1 MKRKGMLSVIAAIIS
16 SIFFSSL
23 VLAAPGENFSAG
35 TAKVKITPEKPIPM
49 AGYHSRSEPF
59 KGVHDDLF
67 ARAVV
72 FSDGS
77 NKAAI
82 ISADVIW
89 FPEAAWEKITDGIL
103 KATGIRREYVMLC
116 ATHTHGGPTTLVSDD
131 SPYKKEVD
139 EYVAVLEKKII
150 GAVKEAESKLK
161 PAAIGAAKGECLMNI
176 NRRAVNAEGK
186 IVLGRNPYGVC
197 DHSAGVIRIDYENR
211 NPMAV
216 LLNWSSHATTM
227 GGKNYLITAD
237 WPGAAARYV
246 EKHFGDAVITPVTI
260 GSSGNVNPI
269 YGPVGDFTMSYSYAV
284 DAIGVIL
291 GSEAVKVAKE
301 VRTSPGSI
309 SAAQKTIM
317 LPGKKNVQKDGSLVF
332 EPGPDVKIRL
342 SALKIGDVVFAG
354 IAQEFAEIGLKIKEE
369 SPYKN
374 TFIVDHCNASYE
386 YIPTDKAYDEGGYE
400 VKTTHLK
407 KGAEK
412 IIIRNVLEMINGL

>member
-1 MKRKGMLSVIAAIIS
+1 MKRKGMLSFIIVIIS

-23 VLAAPGENFSAG
+23 VLAALGENFSAG

-49 AGYHSRSEPF
+49 AGYRSRSEPF

-89 FPEAAWEKITDGIL
+89 FPEAAWEKITEGIL
-103 KATGIRREYVMLC
+103 KETGIQREYVMLG
-116 ATHTHGGPTTLVSDD
+116 ATHTHGGPITLISDD
-131 SPYKKEVD
+131 SPYKKDVD

-150 GAVKEAESKLK
+150 GVVKEADSKLK
-161 PAAIGAAKGECLMNI
+161 PAAIGAGKGECLMNI
-176 NRRAVNAEGK
+176 NRRAVNAEGE

-197 DHSAGVIRIDYENR
+197 DHSVGVIRIDYENR

-227 GGKNYLITAD
+227 GSRNYLITGD

-246 EKHFGDAVITPVTI
+246 EKHFNDAVITPVTV

-269 YGPVGDFTMSYSYAV
+269 YGPVGDFSMSYSYGV

-291 GSEAVKVAKE
+291 GGEAVKVAEK
-301 VRTSPGSI
+301 VSTSPGSI
-309 SAAQKTIM
+309 SAAQKILM
-317 LPGKKNVQKDGSLVF
+317 LPGKKNVQKEGSTVF

-342 SALKIGDVVFAG
+342 SVLKIGDVVFTG

-374 TFIVDHCNASYE
+374 TFIVDHCNASYN

-400 VKTTHLK
+400 VKTTRLQ

-412 IIIRNVLEMINGL
+412 VIIKSVLELINGL